1 MLLRRIVALGVTLLA
16 AGLLAGP
23 AAAQAYKKHE
33 FPTHGLK
40 LDLARGYE
48 WLAIQPSEEW
58 VVLQWIEPREEDR
71 RGNPSGSGA
80 RLQVARID
88 WKSDPGPSTPGS
100 APPAPAPE
108 GDGEPEEKPEP
119 PPPPPKPINSWER
132 YLERQL
138 RGWHATP
145 LEGLDDEEDGYTGRA
160 YELRAKEGDGA
171 TRGWAYVWEN
181 HKVRTFVVLGF
192 CDARFYEEQVDHW
205 ERTATKMRF
214 SEPEPDPELV
224 KLERFYKRRP
234 RYLAPE
240 YRIRVRLAM
249 GGDWEAEDTEN
260 YIVIYN
266 TSDQPLVRQVL
277 SDLEAIREE
286 YVRLFPPV
294 EPVQAVSTV
303 RICQDRDEYMKYG
316 GPPGSAGYWYHV
328 TEELVLYDG
337 TKREKGKKTDKLDT
351 FIVLYHEAFHQF
363 IHYSVGQFG
372 PHSWFN
378 EGYGDYFSGALI
390 QGGKVKKIKPNRW
403 RLGTIQRLIQT
414 GESIPLADFI
424 HYSKAEYYRRGG
436 QNYAQG
442 WSLIYFL
449 NECREVQ
456 RDERWSRILP
466 IYFEELK
473 AAWAE
478 LRAGLEARGEEE
490 DDGKV
495 AEAQQAARERAV
507 NRAFEGVDLLELEAL
522 WKEFTLSLEL

>member
-1 MLLRRIVALGVTLLA
+1 MLSRLLA
-16 AGLLAGP
+16 VLATLGLALSLLSPQAAG
-23 AAAQAYKKHE
+23 QAYKKHE

-40 LDLARGYE
+40 LDLGRTYE

-58 VVLQWIEPREEDR
+58 VVLQWIDPRGKDR
-71 RGNPSGSGA
+71 RGNLTGSGA
-80 RLQVARID
+80 RLQVVRID

-100 APPAPAPE
+100 APEPPPGE
-108 GDGEPEEKPEP
+108 GEEPEEKPEP

-138 RGWHATP
+138 GGWHATA
-145 LEGLDDEEDGYTGRA
+145 LEGEEETDGFTGRA
-160 YELRAKEGDGA
+160 YELRAKKGDGA
-171 TRGWAYVWEN
+171 TRGWAYVWDN
-181 HKVRTFVVLGF
+181 NRVRTFVVLGF
-192 CDARFYEEQVDHW
+192 CEGRFYEEQLERW
-205 ERTATKMRF
+205 QRTASRMRF

-224 KLERFYKRRP
+224 KLERFYKRRS
-234 RYLAPE
+234 RYLDPE

-260 YIVIYN
+260 YIVIFN
-266 TSDQPLVRQVL
+266 TSDQPLVRRVL
-277 SDLEAIREE
+277 SDLEAIRKE
-286 YVRLFPPV
+286 YMRLFPPV
-294 EPVQAVSTV
+294 EPIQAVSTV

-316 GPPGSAGYWYHV
+316 GPPGSAGYWYYV

-403 RLGTIQRLIQT
+403 RLGTIQRLITTQ
-414 GESIPLADFI
+414 EFVPLADFI
-424 HYSKAEYYRRGG
+424 HYTKAQYYRRGG

-456 RDERWSRILP
+456 KDERWSQILP

-473 AAWAE
+473 AAWAQQ
-478 LRAGLEARGEEE
+478 RAGLEARGEEE

-495 AEAQQAARERAV
+495 AEAQQAAREQAV
-507 NRAFEGVDLLELEAL
+507 EAAFDGVDLRALEEL
-522 WKEFTLSLEL
+522 WREFTLSLEL